1 MHRNDKLHS
10 QVKHSSQSDPRNS
23 NNYQIMNLLHPW
35 LPQAERSKATT
46 GLTASALMWQ
56 VFTNNV
62 ISGFLTCVLD
72 FTLLSV
78 AIPGTRAFLWLP

>member
-1 MHRNDKLHS
+1 
-10 QVKHSSQSDPRNS
+10 
-23 NNYQIMNLLHPW
+23 MNLLHPW

-62 ISGFLTCVLD
+62 ISGFLTLCPG
-72 FTLLSV
+72 FYF
-78 AIPGTRAFLWLP
+78 AICCNPRNKGFSLATMIQVVKTGDEMGFYYQERHSPCK